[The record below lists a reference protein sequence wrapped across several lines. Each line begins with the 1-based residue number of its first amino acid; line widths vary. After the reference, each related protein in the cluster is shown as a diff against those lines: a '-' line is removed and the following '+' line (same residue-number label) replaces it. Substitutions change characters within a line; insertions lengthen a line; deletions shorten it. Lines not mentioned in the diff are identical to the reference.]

1 MEAPDRIFSASAG
14 FGNGSA
20 GKPAPLAAN
29 RWSLPCNPGR
39 RRLIHPAACVFINH
53 LVSL

>member
-14 FGNGSA
+14 FGNGGA

-29 RWSLPCNPGR
+29 RWTLPWQPGR
-39 RRLIHPAACVFINH
+39 RRLIQPAACVFIIRMI
-53 LVSL
+53 SL